1 MKYKGSI
8 KEFDDNWK
16 NSDEA
21 KIEYWTKKTPTNQ
34 TQFSFRN
41 LWMLFQEIINANKIS
56 GKDVIEIGSGRGTMS
71 SYFSDNGYNSYL
83 LDSSK
88 KAIDISKHIF
98 KKNKHKAIFINK
110 ILENYKP
117 DKYFD
122 IVFSIGLLEHFK
134 SIKNP
139 LIQQVNL
146 LKKNGLFLCYVVPDY
161 KSENVQKNYIFLND
175 LLKII
180 FESKNKQTKKKE
192 IYRNAYNSSE
202 YIKILKKYL
211 KKINVYGVYPLP
223 MISYSNEFPFTI
235 LDNKIEKFI
244 LTEFDKIIK
253 KRIKDKKFF
262 NPWLCEEG
270 FGQAFLIWGI
280 KK

>member
-1 MKYKGSI
+1 MKFKGSI
-8 KEFDDNWK
+8 REFDDNWK

-21 KIEYWTKKTPTNQ
+21 KIEYWTRKQPINQ

-41 LWMLFQEIINANKIS
+41 LWILFREIINSNKIS

-71 SYFSDNGYNSYL
+71 SYFSDYGYNSHL

-98 KKNKHKAIFINK
+98 KKNKHKATFINE

-146 LKKNGLFLCYVVPDY
+146 LKKMVYSYV
-161 KSENVQKNYIFLND
+161 
-175 LLKII
+175 
-180 FESKNKQTKKKE
+180 
-192 IYRNAYNSSE
+192 
-202 YIKILKKYL
+202 
-211 KKINVYGVYPLP
+211 
-223 MISYSNEFPFTI
+223 M
-235 LDNKIEKFI
+235 
-244 LTEFDKIIK
+244 
-253 KRIKDKKFF
+253 
-262 NPWLCEEG
+262 
-270 FGQAFLIWGI
+270 
-280 KK
+280 

>member
-1 MKYKGSI
+1 MKFKGSI

-21 KIEYWTKKTPTNQ
+21 KIEYWTRNKPTNQ

-41 LWMLFQEIINANKIS
+41 LWILFREIINSNKIS

-71 SYFSDNGYNSYL
+71 SYFSDYGYNSHL

-98 KKNKHKAIFINK
+98 KKNKHKATFINE

-161 KSENVQKNYIFLND
+161 KSENVQKNFIFLNNFF
-175 LLKII
+175 KII

-192 IYRNAYNSSE
+192 IYRNAYNSVE
-202 YIKILKKYL
+202 YTKILKKYL

-223 MISYSNEFPFTI
+223 MISYSNEFPFTV
-235 LDNKIEKFI
+235 LDNKIEKLI

-253 KRIKDKKFF
+253 KKSKIK
-262 NPWLCEEG
+262 N
-270 FGQAFLIWGI
+270 FLILGYA
-280 KK
+280 KRDLDKHY